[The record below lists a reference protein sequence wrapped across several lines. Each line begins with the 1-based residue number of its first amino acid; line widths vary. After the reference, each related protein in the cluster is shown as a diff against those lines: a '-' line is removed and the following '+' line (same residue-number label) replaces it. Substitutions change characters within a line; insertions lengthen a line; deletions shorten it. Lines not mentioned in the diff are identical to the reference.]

1 MACAFVHRSDGIVA
15 LLVLP
20 YKIAKMKSGGM
31 LLIGW
36 SRWWLLTCYGHMVN
50 TMLTDPPPW
59 TCSYSHNLMCPTGLL
74 I

>member
-1 MACAFVHRSDGIVA
+1 MACAFVHRSDGIVGA
-15 LLVLP
+15 SIQNCENEERGNV
-20 YKIAKMKSGGM
+20 IDWVGHGG
-31 LLIGW
+31 G
-36 SRWWLLTCYGHMVN
+36 CYGHMVN